1 MSDRSRR
8 TKSLLRITPLLGIGL
23 LVYLIATSNLSSV
36 AAHANRLG
44 WGLLLVIALGGLTH
58 ILKTWAWRV
67 TLRDEAHGISFARS
81 LGLRL
86 VSEAIGQFGL
96 VGMVGGEA
104 ARVSL
109 LGSSVSV
116 AGAISSVALDRSL
129 FILAGAVVTIAGVV
143 GLVFAVSLSY
153 ALHLYAAALVFGLL
167 CFLIAGGVTIRR
179 RLAVFSG
186 PARVAARIP
195 WFRTWLQS
203 KESTLKASE
212 QRIVEFYHEA
222 PRVFWFSVLLNFL
235 CHFLAIVEVLLIIK
249 MLGAPATLLG
259 ALILES
265 LTKLINVAGAVNPGN
280 VGTYEGG
287 SMIIGRLVRLTGT
300 QGLVLALCR
309 RVRAVFWA
317 VIGGICLV
325 WFSKQLKPAG
335 VKLNSETKT
344 TSTALP
350 ADNSSH
356 LFSESET
363 ILILSHD
370 LLLDGRLEPAL
381 ARVATLPVLLRVIL
395 GVQSKGRSVRTIVVV
410 NPVTGPIIQKS
421 LCATGRLP
429 ANVEWMEISAG
440 TTLAPILQRA
450 RSEASK
456 VAFVLGNRTYHPAL
470 FGKLHDWNG
479 ESGAIELA
487 SSGEPIGLAAL
498 TREMATEFAAGS
510 ESSAKE
516 ADLHHWIAEKVNSQF
531 SGQSPFKEVGEDS
544 WQRIERPEDCVA
556 AETKLE
562 RWLVKPT
569 DGVFARMN
577 RQISIPISRR
587 LIQFPITPN
596 MISLIVLGISL
607 VASGCFALGG
617 YRYMLL
623 GALLGV
629 LTSILD
635 GCDGEVARLKL
646 QASDFGCW
654 LDTMCDYLYYVTTFV
669 GITVGLAR
677 STRETR
683 FAGLCAAIFCGAII
697 TFITASIGRKQLSG
711 KHPEHYLAVWQKK
724 AESRSAGLVVNFGRH
739 TEFIVRRCFLPY
751 LLLVL
756 TTLNLMPVF
765 LYMAAFGANVA
776 WIVSLRSLIAFSS
789 GHKKKLKESSATT
802 SVGVPLVAHPY
813 DSTV

>member
-1 MSDRSRR
+1 MSDRSRITR
-8 TKSLLRITPLLGIGL
+8 VLLRITPLLGIGL
-23 LVYLIATSNLSSV
+23 LVYLIATAKLSAV
-36 AAHANRLG
+36 AEHAEGIG
-44 WGLLLVIALGGLTH
+44 WGLLLVIALGGVSH
-58 ILKTWAWRV
+58 VVKTWAWRL
-67 TLRDEAHGISFARS
+67 TLRDEAHGVSFARS

-109 LGSSVSV
+109 LGSGVSA

-129 FILAGAVVTIAGVV
+129 FILAGAAVTIAGIV
-143 GLVFAVSLSY
+143 GLVFAVSLSH
-153 ALHLYAAALVFGLL
+153 ALHLYAVAIVFGLL
-167 CFLIAGGVTIRR
+167 CFLIAGAVAIRR
-179 RLAVFSG
+179 RWAVFSR
-186 PARVAARIP
+186 PACVAARIP

-203 KESTLKASE
+203 KEPTLKAAE
-212 QRIVEFYHEA
+212 RRIAEFYHEA
-222 PRVFWFSVLLNFL
+222 PRTFWFCVLLNFL

-259 ALILES
+259 ALVLES

-287 SMIIGRLVRLTGT
+287 NMIIGRLVRLTGT

-317 VIGGICLV
+317 IIGGICLV
-325 WFSKQLKPAG
+325 WFSKNLRPAG
-335 VKLNSETKT
+335 VKPNSETKT
-344 TSTALP
+344 TTTAMP

-395 GVQSKGRSVRTIVVV
+395 GVQSKGRAVRTIVVV

-440 TTLAPILQRA
+440 TTLASILRRA
-450 RSEASK
+450 KPEAGK

-470 FGKLHDWNG
+470 LGKLHDWNG
-479 ESGAIELA
+479 EDGAIEFV
-487 SSGEPIGLAAL
+487 SSGEPIGLASL
-498 TREMATEFAAGS
+498 TQEMAAEFAVGS
-510 ESSAKE
+510 ESIAKE
-516 ADLHHWIAEKVNSQF
+516 MDLHLWIAEKVKPHF
-531 SGQSPFKEVGEDS
+531 SRQSPCKEVDEDS
-544 WQRIERPEDCVA
+544 WQRIERPDDCIA
-556 AETKLE
+556 AEKKLE

-577 RQISIPISRR
+577 RRISIPISRS
-587 LIQFPITPN
+587 LIQFPISPN
-596 MISLIVLGISL
+596 MVSLIVLGISL

-617 YRYMLL
+617 YRYMLM

-646 QASDFGCW
+646 QVSDFGCW
-654 LDTMCDYLYYVTTFV
+654 LDTMCDYLYYVTTFA
-669 GITVGLAR
+669 GITIGLVR

-711 KHPEHYLAVWQKK
+711 KHPERYLAVWQKN
-724 AESRSAGLVVNFGRH
+724 AESRSAGLVVNFGRY

-756 TTLNLMPVF
+756 AMLNLMPVF

-789 GHKKKLKESSATT
+789 GHKKNLGESSATT
-802 SVGVPLVAHPY
+802 SGGVPLTAQR
-813 DSTV
+813 